1 MEILKVADGEQQP
14 ERIHRGASGVM
25 DVSVVI
31 PCCNSEQWLATA
43 LDSVARQRRP
53 PTEVLVIVDASSDGS
68 DRVASRHPVRPRV
81 VRTDFRNA
89 AATRNYGV
97 SLACGSWIAFLD
109 ADDWWMDDHL
119 ERAAELLEGSD
130 DVAYFGHFEE
140 YFQGS
145 GRTHFQPPLERGPAR
160 GGADA

>member
-1 MEILKVADGEQQP
+1 
-14 ERIHRGASGVM
+14 
-25 DVSVVI
+25 
-31 PCCNSEQWLATA
+31 
-43 LDSVARQRRP
+43 
-53 PTEVLVIVDASSDGS
+53 GS

-160 GGADA
+160 GGLTPEDFYRYFLSANPGWPTSGMILRTRRFREVGGFDVTQ